1 MKTKNHENKNENKK
15 VIQNTR
21 NNKEREKRY

>member
-15 VIQNTR
+15 VIHNTR